1 MARKLENYN
10 LEVKMDGI
18 STAKNIS
25 TTGTITGAS
34 TSSTG
39 GATTLSGTAVA
50 AAAAGTPAGITMYSD
65 SIKIL
70 AGTGSPNTVITAAK
84 GSLFIRTDGS
94 STSTRLYVN
103 TDGATAWTNFTSAA

>member
-1 MARKLENYN
+1 MARKLENYS

-18 STAKNIS
+18 NTAKNIS
-25 TTGTITGAS
+25 
-34 TSSTG
+34 
-39 GATTLSGTAVA
+39 TLSGTAVA